1 MPTEMLRMSFS
12 TCSSFIG
19 FCFASS
25 PIALPPL
32 PAADPVRRQK
42 QAKSAPLP
50 CARFGRE
57 WRLATRRGVLVGG
70 GDAVG
75 GAGGRFQRAGGE
87 GGRSQCRGAVVSAA
101 EDGTAEK
108 IDKMITNPA
117 LGLGSDAEQR
127 AGGDPTDARFRAAC
141 TGPKGL

>member
-32 PAADPVRRQK
+32 PTADPVRRQK

-50 CARFGRE
+50 SARFGRE
-57 WRLATRRGVLVGG
+57 WRLVTRRGVLVGG
-70 GDAVG
+70 GGAVG
-75 GAGGRFQRAGGE
+75 DAGGRFQRAGGE

-101 EDGTAEK
+101 EDGLRRK
-108 IDKMITNPA
+108 STN
-117 LGLGSDAEQR
+117 
-127 AGGDPTDARFRAAC
+127 
-141 TGPKGL
+141 

>member
-1 MPTEMLRMSFS
+1 MSFS

-32 PAADPVRRQK
+32 PTADPVRRQK

-70 GDAVG
+70 GGAVG
-75 GAGGRFQRAGGE
+75 AAGGRFQRAGGE
-87 GGRSQCRGAVVSAA
+87 GGAHNVGAPSS
-101 EDGTAEK
+101 
-108 IDKMITNPA
+108 P
-117 LGLGSDAEQR
+117 L
-127 AGGDPTDARFRAAC
+127 
-141 TGPKGL
+141 PKTELRRKSTK